1 MSMEQ
6 TRRERL
12 LPFILSGVIIALD
25 QLTKAW
31 VVSTIE
37 QGTVK
42 YSFLSD
48 FLWICH
54 VRNSAVGFSLG
65 DGLPE
70 IAKRLLF
77 ILLPLIIM
85 VLLIIYLLR
94 TKELHIFQRWMLS
107 GIIGGGLGNLID
119 RIFRPE
125 WVVDFISVNVY
136 GFLGFERWPTFN
148 VADASIVVTGILL
161 MIDLLFFDNKRRMK
175 SLDKIEEVLHE

>member
-1 MSMEQ
+1 MEK
-6 TRRERL
+6 RNSERFS
-12 LPFILSGVIIALD
+12 PFILSAIIIILD

-31 VVSTIE
+31 VVATIE

-54 VRNSAVGFSLG
+54 VRNSAIGFSLG

-70 IAKRLLF
+70 GAKRLLF
-77 ILLPLIIM
+77 ILLPL
-85 VLLIIYLLR
+85 VLLVLLGFYLFRSRDL
-94 TKELHIFQRWMLS
+94 KPFQRWMLG
-107 GIIGGGLGNLID
+107 GIIGGGIGNVVD
-119 RIFRPE
+119 RIFRPD

-136 GFLGFERWPTFN
+136 GLFGFERWPTFN

-161 MIDLLFFDNKRRMK
+161 MINLLFFEGRGNK
-175 SLDKIEEVLHE
+175 EVTNE

>member
-1 MSMEQ
+1 ME
-6 TRRERL
+6 TRRQHKAI
-12 LPFILSGVIIALD
+12 PFILTAAIVLAD

-31 VVSTIE
+31 VVATIP

-54 VRNSAVGFSLG
+54 VRNSAIGFSIG
-65 DGLPE
+65 AGLPDPL
-70 IAKRLLF
+70 KRLLF
-77 ILLPLIIM
+77 IALP
-85 VLLIIYLLR
+85 VLVMLFLVVFMLR
-94 TKELHIFQRWMLS
+94 SQELTRFQTWMLA
-107 GIIGGGLGNLID
+107 GILGGGLGNVVD

-136 GFLGFERWPTFN
+136 GLFGFERWPTFN

-161 MIDLLFFDNKRRMK
+161 MLSLLFFDAKRRT
-175 SLDKIEEVLHE
+175 SVTDEVEEAPNE

>member
-1 MSMEQ
+1 MEK
-6 TRRERL
+6 RNRERL
-12 LPFILSGVIIALD
+12 SPFILSAIIIILD

-31 VVSTIE
+31 VVATIE

-54 VRNSAVGFSLG
+54 VRNSAIGFSLG

-70 IAKRLLF
+70 GAKRLLF
-77 ILLPLIIM
+77 ILLPL
-85 VLLIIYLLR
+85 VLLVLLGFYLFRSHDL
-94 TKELHIFQRWMLS
+94 KPFQRWMLG
-107 GIIGGGLGNLID
+107 GIIGGGIGNVVD
-119 RIFRPE
+119 RIFRPD

-136 GFLGFERWPTFN
+136 GLFGFERWPTFN

-161 MIDLLFFDNKRRMK
+161 MINLLFFEGRGNK
-175 SLDKIEEVLHE
+175 EVTNE